1 MQKPTLYIIS
11 GLSFAG
17 KTYLCNIL
25 VKKFGFETVDV
36 DVTKENMYGKGLK
49 DDDLTHEQWVK
60 IYDATDKQIE
70 KYLNDGKSVL
80 DASRNFRKL
89 ERMNAKKIAERSG
102 ADFIIIYVKTPEDV
116 VRQRWVENRRKQTR
130 HDVEDNNFE
139 EIINFFEPP
148 SFDEN
153 PVILNYGD
161 DIEKWI
167 KDNL

>member
-1 MQKPTLYIIS
+1 MEKPTLCIIS

-25 VKKFGFETVDV
+25 VKKFGYETVDV

-70 KYLNDGKSVL
+70 KFLKDGKSVL
-80 DASRNFRKL
+80 DASRNFRKV
-89 ERMNAKKIAERSG
+89 ERINAKNIAERSG
-102 ADFIIIYVKTPEDV
+102 TGFILIYVKTPEEV
-116 VRQRWVENRRKQTR
+116 VRQRWGENRRTQTR
-130 HDVEDNNFE
+130 HDVGDKGFE

-148 SFDEN
+148 SSDEN
-153 PVILNYGD
+153 PVILNHGD

-167 KDNL
+167 KGNL